1 VDAALSGG
9 SDQGAALD
17 KLKEV
22 VGMLKQARVSQAF
35 HPELAGILG
44 TLLADSDS

>member
-1 VDAALSGG
+1 MDAALSGG

-22 VGMLKQARVSQAF
+22 VGMLKQAGGALAPSTPSCSAF
-35 HPELAGILG
+35 RQPG
-44 TLLADSDS
+44 LLC